1 MLQQKS
7 KKILVYFFLLLIIG
21 TLNNKNLNNTN
32 FTNVE
37 KILIQGLDEKNN
49 FQLENDISFL
59 NINNLFFLKKKRIEE
74 IIKKNNLVENFVV
87 FKKYPST
94 LDIKI
99 YQTTFLAKLQVDNN
113 NYVLGSNG
121 KLIDI
126 VQNDISLPFIY
137 GDFEIKNFFKLKKAL
152 EETNFD
158 YQIIKNFFSFKSGRW
173 DIETKNG
180 LLIKLPQKNVEE
192 SLKLFSI
199 FLKKNNNKKIKKID
213 LRQHN
218 QIITNG

>member
-59 NINNLFFLKKKRIEE
+59 NINNLFFLKKERIEE

-99 YQTTFLAKLQVDNN
+99 YQTTFLAKLQVDDN

-126 VQNDISLPFIY
+126 VQNDTSLPFIY
-137 GDFEIKNFFKLKKAL
+137 GDFEIKNFFKLKRAL

-180 LLIKLPQKNVEE
+180 LLIKLPQKNIKE

-199 FLKKNNNKKIKKID
+199 FLEKNNEKINKID

>member
-49 FQLENDISFL
+49 FQLENDISLL

>member
-99 YQTTFLAKLQVDNN
+99 YQTTFLAKLQVDDN